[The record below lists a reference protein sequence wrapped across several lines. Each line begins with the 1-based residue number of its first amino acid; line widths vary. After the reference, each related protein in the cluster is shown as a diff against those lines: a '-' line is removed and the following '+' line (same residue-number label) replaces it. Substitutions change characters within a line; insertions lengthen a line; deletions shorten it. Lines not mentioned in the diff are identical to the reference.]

1 MRRGSKFSLL
11 IIVIFFILGIT
22 VKLCTGVVTLEKNAL
37 VDGLVL
43 IFPELKDKEA
53 AYIDLDRSGDNRSE
67 PGVPEII
74 WDRPGNGQGIIQAQ
88 EMLELVVYKDN
99 YRYLTVEK
107 LENLKK
113 LLDRVGSIQGGS
125 KSQIMTT
132 KVARSYADEINSL
145 LIMRRKLPDI
155 VTKNERKR
163 VSDELKEVMQR
174 ISKQYAEEADK
185 EASGTFKQDVEK
197 YTAGMEVVR
206 TAEKDDPMELPF
218 AEFDDEKNTAR
229 NSMVRIVGDELK
241 NYKQRYI
248 KNDMAIFS
256 IGKMGGRNALNI
268 LVLVLQDPEFSDNKK
283 DTIEALGMIG
293 EECTPEAVAK
303 IGQYLD
309 SSKDVEVK
317 RAAIK
322 TLGKVGSKEAIGLL
336 QKYAETPPENMPGLR
351 NDALRALVDIAENER
366 KKGIASRELIPLFKR
381 YVRSSK
387 PVQSALAIKGL
398 ALVNNL
404 IPYEE
409 IWALM
414 YKMGDVP
421 DPEVI
426 DEIVTTIQLVSI
438 YNKESYK
445 QFFARARSG
454 ESKRIILYLVDCLS
468 GGKKEYLRR
477 HPEVRIKI
485 AEILKEIIVSI
496 PWLEG
501 LVYIIPEI
509 VDEDPVVSDR
519 IASILIEASWDYP
532 EPIYARNYKYSVP
545 VMTYRMVLQRKET
558 PKMLDKG
565 LKVIGKQVVNST
577 TVIEYI
583 FTHLEDL
590 DENVVRQ
597 TIRALASLISE
608 ITKSDRYHLPKK
620 LELVRAL
627 VVKSTLPIDIR
638 ISAIEVAGKIGF
650 SDAKSSGNNIVK
662 ALFEVVSD
670 RNAAVDLKIA
680 AIRTFPRINEK
691 QGRIHEHW
699 IAMKDKIIE
708 YIRRG
713 NIEIRKAA
721 VLSTGE
727 LAFDST
733 ESRKALYN
741 ALRDEQN
748 KPIYYEILEAISRLN
763 NKESSE
769 HIRNFIVTAK
779 DIDIRIKKIAIR
791 VLGNCG
797 DPDMVNVLADAL
809 ADPQTTEEAERGLEQ
824 IEREKMEKKLKQ
836 RISSETDPEI
846 KKKLQDILQR

>member
-1 MRRGSKFSLL
+1 MRRGCKYSLL
-11 IIVIFFILGIT
+11 MIILFIFGIIANP
-22 VKLCTGVVTLEKNAL
+22 CTGALTLEKNAL

-43 IFPELKDKEA
+43 IFPELKDKED
-53 AYIDLDRSGDNRSE
+53 AYIDLDRSGDSRSE

-74 WDRPGNGQGIIQAQ
+74 WDRPGDGQGIIQAQ
-88 EMLELVVYKDN
+88 EMLELIVYKDN

-113 LLDRVGSIQGGS
+113 LLDKVGSIQGGS
-125 KSQIMTT
+125 ESQIMTT
-132 KVARSYADEINSL
+132 KVARSYANEIAGL
-145 LIMRRKLPDI
+145 LSMRRKLPDL
-155 VTKNERKR
+155 VTKNERERISK
-163 VSDELKEVMQR
+163 ELVEVMGR
-174 ISKQYAEEADK
+174 ITKQYAEEADK
-185 EASGTFKQDVEK
+185 EASGTFKQDIGK
-197 YTAGMEVVR
+197 YNTNMEVVR
-206 TAEKDDPMELPF
+206 KAEEDDPMELPF
-218 AEFDDEKNTAR
+218 AAFDDEKHTAR

-268 LVLVLQDPEFSDNKK
+268 LVLILQDPEYSDNKK
-283 DTIEALGMIG
+283 DTIKALGMIG
-293 EECTPEAVAK
+293 EECTPAAVEK

-309 SSKDVEVK
+309 SSQDVEVK

-322 TLGKVGSKEAIGLL
+322 TLGKVGTKEAIGLL
-336 QKYAETPPENMPGLR
+336 KKYAENPPEDMPGLR

-366 KKGIASRELIPLFKR
+366 KKGIASRELIPLFRK
-381 YVRSSK
+381 YVKSGK
-387 PVQSALAIKGL
+387 DFQSALAIRGL

-404 IPYEE
+404 IPYGE

-414 YKMGDVP
+414 RKMGDVP
-421 DPEVI
+421 NPEVL

-445 QFFARARSG
+445 QFFMRARTG

-468 GGKKEYLRR
+468 GGKKEYLRKY
-477 HPEVRIKI
+477 PKVRIKI

-501 LVYIIPEI
+501 LDYIIPEI
-509 VDEDPVVSDR
+509 VDEDPIVSDK
-519 IASILIEASWDYP
+519 IASIFIDASRDYP
-532 EPIYARNYKYSVP
+532 EAIHARNYKYSVP
-545 VMTYRMVLQRKET
+545 VMTYRMVLKRKET
-558 PKMLDKG
+558 PKMLDRG
-565 LKVIGKQVVNST
+565 LEIIGKQVVNNT

-590 DENVVRQ
+590 NESIVRQ

-608 ITKSDRYHLPKK
+608 ITKSDRYHLPKR

-662 ALFEVVSD
+662 ALYEVLSD
-670 RNAAVDLKIA
+670 RNAPVDLRIA

-691 QGRIHEHW
+691 QGRIHDHW
-699 IAMKDKIIE
+699 IAMKDKIVE
-708 YIRRG
+708 YISRG
-713 NIEIRKAA
+713 NVEIRKAA

-727 LAFDST
+727 LAFDSAET
-733 ESRKALYN
+733 RKALYN
-741 ALRDEQN
+741 ALSDEQN
-748 KPIYYEILEAISRLN
+748 KPIYYEILEAIGRLN

-769 HIRNFIVTAK
+769 YIRNFIITAK
-779 DIDIRIKKIAIR
+779 DVDIRIKKIAIR

-797 DPDMVNVLADAL
+797 DPDMIDVLADAL
-809 ADPQTTEEAERGLEQ
+809 ADSETAEEAARGLEQ
-824 IEREKMEKKLKQ
+824 IEREKIEKRLKQ
-836 RISSETDPEI
+836 RISQETNPEV
-846 KKKLQDILQR
+846 KKRLQDILQR